1 MKKILVIDD
10 DAGICEFLSRAL
22 TLWGHHVEAAG
33 DGSQGIELLQS
44 HGQFEMVITDINM
57 PIMDGNEVARYIK
70 RTFNGHRPQL
80 IAITGCTEDAER
92 DLFDFLLEKPFN
104 IAALNEVISVV

>member
-10 DAGICEFLSRAL
+10 DAAICEVLAEAL
-22 TLWGHHVEAAG
+22 TCFGHSVEAAY
-33 DGSQGIELLQS
+33 DGSEGIEFLKS

-70 RTFNGHRPQL
+70 RTFNGNRPQL

-92 DLFDFLLEKPFN
+92 DLFDFLLEKPFKME
-104 IAALNEVISVV
+104 ALQEVVN

>member
-1 MKKILVIDD
+1 MKKILIIDD
-10 DAGICEFLSRAL
+10 DAGICEFLANVL
-22 TLWGHHVEAAG
+22 TLFGHHVEAAY
-33 DGSQGIELLQS
+33 DGSQGIEFLES

-57 PIMDGNEVARYIK
+57 PIMNGNEVAKYIK
-70 RTFNGHRPQL
+70 STFNGNRPQL

-104 IAALNEVISVV
+104 IEVLQEVVN